1 MINLSNPINPSSIR
15 GRLLCPHQ
23 PEPSRRREIGIS
35 PKTKPTSFCFDQTKP
50 LIEAKLPDY
59 PQWRKKVT
67 QETKIKSMGCKN
79 GEIPILKKEQEREG
93 EKKR

>member
-1 MINLSNPINPSSIR
+1 L
-15 GRLLCPHQ
+15 
-23 PEPSRRREIGIS
+23 
-35 PKTKPTSFCFDQTKP
+35 P

-67 QETKIKSMGCKN
+67 QETKTKSMGCKN

-93 EKKR
+93 EKKDKIKVRRRVPNACDEEWQGIRADERRSTPCKPSEKKKTR